1 MGYGIRAQEG
11 FLRSQNTK
19 GRCQPSNLSLLRTIA
34 RCLHRNHPVIFNP
47 ETNGDEKNIM
57 MIHNAIMLS
66 TCNLFQKPRHIHKTS
81 APDRP
86 WHCKT
91 LAGAKPLEIATIA
104 TIAMSFISTAMSLSP
119 HQAHKLSKRSAARCT
134 RRSEGKSRLALTQA
148 SAWKQREISRATLQV
163 RIFCQVPF
171 TNPTIRELSKHFTI
185 IHNHSQNRCITC
197 PTHLSLHI
205 S

>member
-1 MGYGIRAQEG
+1 M
-11 FLRSQNTK
+11 
-19 GRCQPSNLSLLRTIA
+19 QPLPKAKTYPTRLQPLTDRGTAKPWQVQSLWRLLRLLRL
-34 RCLHRNHPVIFNP
+34 RCL
-47 ETNGDEKNIM
+47 
-57 MIHNAIMLS
+57 
-66 TCNLFQKPRHIHKTS
+66 
-81 APDRP
+81 
-86 WHCKT
+86 
-91 LAGAKPLEIATIA
+91 
-104 TIAMSFISTAMSLSP
+104 STAMSLS

-171 TNPTIRELSKHFTI
+171 TNPTIRELSKHFTR